1 MKVANARTAR
11 YTDPDLV
18 PEIRVEEADGDDIHA
33 VRAVLILA
41 YAEYQE
47 ALPPVLFTAY
57 MEDLLD
63 LERRTPTSQLLV
75 ARRGDRVLGAVNYY
89 PDALAQGVG
98 WPDEGW
104 ASVRALGVVPQAR
117 RQGVAG
123 RLMTSCLDRARAAG
137 SPVLGLHTGEFMKG
151 AVRFYRRLGFRRA
164 PHFDFDV
171 PSSPAVVLPRV
182 TARAYLRLLP

>member
-18 PEIRVEEADGDDIHA
+18 PEIRVEEADGDPIHA
-33 VRAVLILA
+33 VRAVPILV

-63 LERRTPTSQLLV
+63 LELLTLTSQLLA
-75 ARRGDRVLGAVNYY
+75 ARRGDRVLAGVSDY

-104 ASVRALGVVPQAR
+104 ASVRALAVVPQAR

-123 RLMTSCLDRARAAG
+123 RLMTSCLDRWRAAQG
-137 SPVLGLHTGEFMKG
+137 RPCWVCTRENS
-151 AVRFYRRLGFRRA
+151 
-164 PHFDFDV
+164 
-171 PSSPAVVLPRV
+171 
-182 TARAYLRLLP
+182 